1 VRTPEPTREEVQDE
15 YEIVWKNLAGR
26 SIESLVDMPLMTDP
40 EIHAAMRVLSFL
52 TGPALYTDIN
62 LYYLTFCKMV
72 LSLMY
77 GTSDASTFGYGG
89 FGVILCLPFQ
99 RYGDGYRFAKLARDL
114 VEKYG
119 SGENLRSAW
128 TSSVKENT
136 GTPPKLSSA
145 SNNSSAISGARLRT
159 FLPSATPTLTNGA
172 LKLS

>member
-1 VRTPEPTREEVQDE
+1 
-15 YEIVWKNLAGR
+15 
-26 SIESLVDMPLMTDP
+26 
-40 EIHAAMRVLSFL
+40 
-52 TGPALYTDIN
+52 
-62 LYYLTFCKMV
+62 
-72 LSLMY
+72 
-77 GTSDASTFGYGG
+77 FGYAG

-119 SGENLRSAW
+119 YTACKAKVYLSMEMVVLWTQPIDVGIDLIRTAFRAGAESGDLSFPVTAACISSRTFLPRACPSTTSGENLRSAW